1 MWIKT
6 ISLFSLDIHYVW
18 SFFVQYLAIKR
29 GNSLFNFCNI
39 NKNETNKQ
47 LIQVTDSLLTTFWIC
62 KEGKNVN
69 NNIQSTTFRT
79 SETEKRTA
87 LKSDHVTQVKK
98 CVCTYYSAGKEAACV
113 NAKEN

>member
-1 MWIKT
+1 MK
-6 ISLFSLDIHYVW
+6 
-18 SFFVQYLAIKR
+18 Q
-29 GNSLFNFCNI
+29 
-39 NKNETNKQ
+39 TNKE